1 MINQWS
7 HLSETYT
14 IDNEMSGPTT
24 TLNYE
29 EAILSASD
37 ALHADAKVKKK
48 KRKILL
54 RECGEWVPMSIQS
67 FNPPHTH
74 YVLGNATVIESIV
87 ATQPKGKFD
96 LALANQLRTNDISDA
111 VLPQ

>member
-37 ALHADAKVKKK
+37 A
-48 KRKILL
+48 
-54 RECGEWVPMSIQS
+54 ECGEWVPMSIQS

>member
-1 MINQWS
+1 MSTASKLTGDDNKSEGEELGLSSLNMINQWS

-48 KRKILL
+48 NEKY
-54 RECGEWVPMSIQS
+54 C
-67 FNPPHTH
+67 
-74 YVLGNATVIESIV
+74 
-87 ATQPKGKFD
+87 
-96 LALANQLRTNDISDA
+96 
-111 VLPQ
+111 